1 MPQGHRRPGGP
12 GRHRRPTAPRR
23 RRRLTTACVG
33 AVTAGALVVGG
44 AVATNTWQSGD
55 AKSSAPRRIH
65 DTAMGAFLGSG
76 SDGVRRIA
84 EFGAWLGGA
93 RVRVGH
99 TYMPGDTWERIEG
112 NKDFLRPWAQ
122 WRRAEPDRML
132 VLNVPMQARNE
143 EGVPDHEVRRLI
155 RHGVDGHFDRH
166 FRTLARHLVELGVPD
181 TVIVLGWEMNGIT
194 YTHRC
199 APDPEGWKAYWR
211 RIVATMR
218 SVDGQKFRFDFAP
231 SRGRDAIGWTECYPG
246 DDVVDIIG
254 MDSYDQQPG
263 ESFEDQVKQPFGLQ
277 HQVDFARERGKPIS
291 YPEWGLFRRG
301 DNVEYMR
308 RMLAWIHRQRPLY
321 HTISDYCPHGVWR
334 CSENPKSSAVF
345 REALT
350 PGRHRPGRPGF
361 CVDLGDWFG
370 GWFGDRRLC
379 VSFSW
384 GRRP

>member
-1 MPQGHRRPGGP
+1 MPHRHRRPGGS

-33 AVTAGALVVGG
+33 AVTAGALVAGG
-44 AVATNTWQSGD
+44 AVATHTWQDDG
-55 AKSSAPRRIH
+55 AKPLPKVSPRI
-65 DTAMGAFLGSG
+65 ALGAFLGAG
-76 SDGVRRIA
+76 SDGVRRTA
-84 EFGAWLGGA
+84 ELSRWLGGA

-112 NKDFLRPWAQ
+112 NRDFLRPWAE

-143 EGVPDHEVRRLI
+143 AGLPDHEVRHLI
-155 RHGVDGHFDRH
+155 RRGVDGHFDRH
-166 FRTLARHLVELGVPD
+166 FRTLAEHLVALGVPD
-181 TVIVLGWEMNGIT
+181 TVIVLGWEMNGVT

-199 APDPEGWKAYWR
+199 APDPQGWKEYWR

-218 SVDGQKFRFDFAP
+218 SVSGQKFRFDFAP

-254 MDSYDQQPG
+254 MDSYDQPPG
-263 ESFEDQVKQPFGLQ
+263 EDFDDQVKQPFGLQ

-301 DNVEYMR
+301 DNAEYVR
-308 RMLAWIHRQRPLY
+308 RMLEWIDRQKPLY

-334 CSENPKSSAVF
+334 CSQNPKSSAVF
-345 REALT
+345 REMLT
-350 PGRHRPGRPGF
+350 PDGRRPGRPGF
-361 CVDLGDWFG
+361 CVDLGGWFG
-370 GWFGDRRLC
+370 GLFGDRRLC
-379 VSFSW
+379 VDFSW
-384 GRRP
+384 GRRS